1 MNNFDNNNQQQ
12 FPNQMMSI
20 PYPITMG
27 YIIPPQMYSQFM
39 YNQPIFNE
47 EVQGNLNIFLIKF
60 ILYQQQMIL
69 KNLSTLQNMNNNN
82 MGKNNYNLGNIH
94 HKYEGYNSY
103 NGNEEK

>member
-39 YNQPIFNE
+39 YNQPIFNP
-47 EVQGNLNIFLIKF
+47 QMMY
-60 ILYQQQMIL
+60 LYQQQMIL